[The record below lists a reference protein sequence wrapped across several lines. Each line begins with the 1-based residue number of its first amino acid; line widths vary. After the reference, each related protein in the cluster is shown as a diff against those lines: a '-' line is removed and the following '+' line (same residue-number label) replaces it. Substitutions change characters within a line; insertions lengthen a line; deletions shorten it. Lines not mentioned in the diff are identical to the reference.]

1 MDRLRRILRRRS
13 AKVVSMGAES
23 SRGPGQE
30 DLGPA
35 CHDKEG
41 PIKARRWLCPVC
53 CQRKRAAPDSRTKEE
68 RKPTTSQT
76 RWRWPWVRLRKQELA
91 PQQRQTEEL
100 CSSPCMAWRSL
111 EPDPAAPQQEAAPC
125 RAEDEGPFSLGQEL
139 SESCTSPSL
148 SCGSSWDDLHS
159 SLESGSTS
167 PSRDSSL
174 GNSNSS
180 LESRNSSP
188 SPSSSSGDS
197 DSSLESPNTSSS
209 SSSSEEEDTPS
220 SLERGTTPAPGASRT
235 GVEEGA
241 GEGPRETP
249 ADRALV
255 LARAAWP
262 HLCPPCP
269 TSLPLSGPGLT
280 LSPFLPTAVIPR
292 PATEDEDEDEEE
304 DEDGS
309 PPEEA
314 ARLLVIK
321 HLQEPGQRLDGKDG
335 QRFLLAILT
344 LSTVAEQ
351 STEVAMQLEGLKV
364 PMVEKIVVS
373 TMQHGMVWREGR
385 RGETVSWDQVHGS
398 TLWFLG
404 GPSPSGVGEEQEA
417 AG

>member
-1 MDRLRRILRRRS
+1 
-13 AKVVSMGAES
+13 MGT
-23 SRGPGQE
+23 G
-30 DLGPA
+30 
-35 CHDKEG
+35 
-41 PIKARRWLCPVC
+41 
-53 CQRKRAAPDSRTKEE
+53 
-68 RKPTTSQT
+68 TSQ
-76 RWRWPWVRLRKQELA
+76 A
-91 PQQRQTEEL
+91 
-100 CSSPCMAWRSL
+100 SSES
-111 EPDPAAPQQEAAPC
+111 PASSQPRGQEAA
-125 RAEDEGPFSLGQEL
+125 
-139 SESCTSPSL
+139 
-148 SCGSSWDDLHS
+148 
-159 SLESGSTS
+159 
-167 PSRDSSL
+167 
-174 GNSNSS
+174 
-180 LESRNSSP
+180 
-188 SPSSSSGDS
+188 
-197 DSSLESPNTSSS
+197 
-209 SSSSEEEDTPS
+209 
-220 SLERGTTPAPGASRT
+220 

-385 RGETVSWDQVHGS
+385 RGETVSWIYSDYGFMNVMEIVKSGNVCKIRRKKNLLEVKNAGS
-398 TLWFLG
+398 PVGAT
-404 GPSPSGVGEEQEA
+404 SPCGHYGYQL
-417 AG
+417 